1 MKQKLQQWL
10 QNADAWLFQPRHREW
25 LRAKQAVVC
34 SAFTNHPEEA
44 GETYLQHLWF
54 TVRMALRFVYAG
66 IILLT
71 HGVFPFLLTRSAS
84 SQIEAIYRIM
94 KTRIPKTR
102 RDEIDID
109 YSV

>member
-1 MKQKLQQWL
+1 MNETIKRWL
-10 QNADAWLFQPRHREW
+10 ADVDAWLFQERHRAW
-25 LRAKQAVVC
+25 LRAQQSVLRC
-34 SAFTNHPEEA
+34 AFTTHPEEA
-44 GETYLQHLWF
+44 GETSWQHLWF

-66 IILLT
+66 VVLLA
-71 HGVFPFLLTRSAS
+71 HGIFPFLLTRSAS